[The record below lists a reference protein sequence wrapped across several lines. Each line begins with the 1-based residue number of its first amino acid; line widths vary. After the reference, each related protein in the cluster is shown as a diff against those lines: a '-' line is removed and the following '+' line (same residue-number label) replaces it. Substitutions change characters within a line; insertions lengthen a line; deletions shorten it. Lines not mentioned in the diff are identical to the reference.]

1 MRAATICCLRG
12 RFQCDFF
19 WPRASRMQRA
29 ITVEHLQSDRRRAS
43 TDSSPVDEPNYGNDF
58 VCDRR
63 VIQAEV
69 FEVRHSAE
77 VRQTRIRHRRV
88 SKVEFSDVRQSVQM
102 SQAGTSVTFV
112 PSKGKL
118 FKVCESSQVNQTGIP
133 SHRVIEPEFSEI
145 R

>member
-1 MRAATICCLRG
+1 MRSATICCLRG

-88 SKVEFSDVRQSVQM
+88 SKVEFSEVRQSVQM
-102 SQAGTSVTFV
+102 SQADVRHFRA
-112 PSKGKL
+112 SKGKL

-133 SHRVIEPEFSEI
+133 PHRVIEPEFSEI